1 MRDDGLMMTTQAVDE
16 MVTPT
21 KITTT
26 LTDYILT
33 VRDEAELEIHGRL
46 IGFASSFR
54 DEHTHP
60 VHNDREDVQYVQS
73 GARCSACRWFEV
85 RIFTVECVYT
95 DKCTC
100 PAKSDNDVIS
110 RAHQANCGELPPE
123 HKYLVLTYGITTVPG
138 ESHKRRAVWTDS
150 PYEIVEILTQRNASG
165 TFLPATSARVLSQ
178 AAGSDS
184 GIRDAYI
191 NRAVT

>member
-1 MRDDGLMMTTQAVDE
+1 MTTSTE
-16 MVTPT
+16 YELMTPT
-21 KITTT
+21 KIATNP
-26 LTDYILT
+26 TDYALT
-33 VRDEAELEIHGRL
+33 IRDEAIIEIRGKL
-46 IGFASSFR
+46 IGYATSFR

-60 VHNDREDVQYVQS
+60 TQTADRQVRYVES
-73 GARCSACRWFEV
+73 GSRCSACRWFEV
-85 RIFTVECVYT
+85 RIFTVDCVYA
-95 DKCTC
+95 DHCTC
-100 PAKSDNDVIS
+100 PTASDDDNDP
-110 RAHQANCGELPPE
+110 HDHDCGEESPE

-150 PYEIVEILTQRNASG
+150 PYEIVEILTQRNSSG

-178 AAGSDS
+178 AANCDD